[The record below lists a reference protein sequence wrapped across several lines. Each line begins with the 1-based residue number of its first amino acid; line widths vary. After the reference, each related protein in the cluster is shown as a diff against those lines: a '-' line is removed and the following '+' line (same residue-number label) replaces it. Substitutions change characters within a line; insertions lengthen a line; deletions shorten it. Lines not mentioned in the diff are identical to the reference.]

1 MTATTPGKT
10 NHFSWPAKVRGR
22 VVDVLIL
29 GALAFAALLVHG
41 YHPYAE
47 DAAIYVPAI
56 KKDLH
61 PSLYPWGSEF
71 FTSHGRMTLF
81 DDIVAASIKATHLQ
95 VDVALLLWHLFCI
108 FLLLAASLLL
118 SEQIC
123 TKRRHRW
130 TAVGL
135 IGSVLTVP
143 VAGTALLMMDPY
155 LNPRSLST
163 PLALFAITAVLTRR
177 HLLCALCLAAI
188 APVHPLMTV
197 YAAALCGIILLNRM
211 NAIQTAWGSLQAA
224 ASRLKLAV
232 GLEWAPATACALVL
246 PMCLFALGSHLPS
259 TDAAY
264 SDALSTR
271 SYFFLKNWSWYEW
284 LGVIAPLLL
293 IRLFCS
299 WRSSRAASE
308 VSNACISLGLVATVS
323 AVLFSTS
330 PAFDCL
336 AESQPMRAF
345 HPIYVIFFILV
356 GGVLGDFVLR
366 RSVLRHVLL
375 LAPVC
380 TLMFFVQRATFPS
393 DRHVEWPGVSSSNP
407 WVRAFIWI
415 REQTPSSAVFALDPD
430 HMNASGEDHQGFRAI
445 AERSMLADYGKDA
458 GVVTM
463 FPSLA
468 REWKAEVNALQSW
481 TLFREADFQKLSKS
495 YGVSWVVLQK
505 PTTAGLSCPYQN
517 ESLLVCQIQPPKT

>member
-10 NHFSWPAKVRGR
+10 NQLSLLAKVRGR
-22 VVDVLIL
+22 VVDALIL

-41 YHPYAE
+41 YHPFAE

-81 DDIVAASIKATHLQ
+81 DNIVAASVKATHLQ
-95 VDVALLLWHLFCI
+95 VDMALLLWHLLCI
-108 FLLLAASLLL
+108 FLLFAASLLL

-264 SDALSTR
+264 SDALVDQVVFLPQKLELVRVVGRDCAAIADPAFLQLEIFAR
-271 SYFFLKNWSWYEW
+271 SERVVECLHQPRLSGDRFRRSCS
-284 LGVIAPLLL
+284 APL
-293 IRLFCS
+293 RLSTAWLKASPCA
-299 WRSSRAASE
+299 RSIPSMSSSSYSS
-308 VSNACISLGLVATVS
+308 VACWGILCC
-323 AVLFSTS
+323 AVLCS
-330 PAFDCL
+330 
-336 AESQPMRAF
+336 
-345 HPIYVIFFILV
+345 
-356 GGVLGDFVLR
+356 
-366 RSVLRHVLL
+366 
-375 LAPVC
+375 
-380 TLMFFVQRATFPS
+380 ATYCCWRP
-393 DRHVEWPGVSSSNP
+393 
-407 WVRAFIWI
+407 
-415 REQTPSSAVFALDPD
+415 FA
-430 HMNASGEDHQGFRAI
+430 R
-445 AERSMLADYGKDA
+445 
-458 GVVTM
+458 
-463 FPSLA
+463 
-468 REWKAEVNALQSW
+468 
-481 TLFREADFQKLSKS
+481 
-495 YGVSWVVLQK
+495 
-505 PTTAGLSCPYQN
+505 
-517 ESLLVCQIQPPKT
+517 